1 MVVSKTMPSRYKK
14 GRAEIP
20 RHVKHTF
27 TYPYFEY
34 FLKVNGYF
42 TPIEEFVF
50 YGMTLEQSFRKA
62 LKMEA
67 DLDPLF
73 IKVRKWLDEEAT
85 A

>member
-1 MVVSKTMPSRYKK
+1 
-14 GRAEIP
+14 
-20 RHVKHTF
+20 
-27 TYPYFEY
+27 
-34 FLKVNGYF
+34 VNGYF

-73 IKVRKWLDEEAT
+73 IKVRQWHDEEAT